1 MSRLLWRACMRVL
14 YRRERWVKGTLS
26 LQSGNTRSD
35 IYIAENTRCNLDH
48 VLEGR
53 VGVACSKQ
61 WRGVR
66 HARGSRKS
74 ELIISNFHKFQDIL
88 FYHCP
93 ERFYILSDIC
103 IQTVLGRHSSSKK
116 THLLRRHMQVTE
128 TFLLKLWRFLW
139 GCANVPIKWFL

>member
-66 HARGSRKS
+66 HARGGRKS
-74 ELIISNFHKFQDIL
+74 ELIIRNFHKFQDIL

-116 THLLRRHMQVTE
+116 LTCWGGTCRLP
-128 TFLLKLWRFLW
+128 KRFFWNCGDFFEGVRMCL
-139 GCANVPIKWFL
+139 